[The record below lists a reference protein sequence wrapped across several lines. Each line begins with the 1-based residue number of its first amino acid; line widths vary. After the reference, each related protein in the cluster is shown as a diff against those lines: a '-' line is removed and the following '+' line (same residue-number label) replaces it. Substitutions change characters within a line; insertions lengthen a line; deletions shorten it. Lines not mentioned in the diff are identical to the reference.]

1 MKWKIVTIKSISKQ
15 IRGVSYTPKDVSSI
29 PLEGH
34 IRLLRANNI
43 TESGIDLSDTVFVNQ
58 KCISESQ
65 KLKVGDIL
73 IAASSGSIK
82 IVGKAILIEDEINSS
97 FGAFCKV
104 IRPSENV
111 DYRYLSYYFRSSDY
125 RQKISHLAAGANINN
140 LRNEDLDNLEIPLP
154 PLPTQKRIAE
164 ILDAA
169 DALRRKDQEL
179 LRKYDEL
186 AQAIF
191 IDMFGDP
198 VKNEKGW
205 EVKEFGD
212 YIDYIGDIGSN
223 GSNEVVAKNLNMLD
237 SEDFAIMIR
246 TTNLAKN
253 DFTSNVKYVSEK
265 TYNFFKKSK
274 IYGGEIIMNK
284 IGSAGD
290 FWIMPNLNKPVSLGL
305 NQLVIR
311 LKGLNTKFIYYY
323 LSTDYGKS
331 IIKSSLNGAVTK
343 SITKSAVK
351 ALPILYPEIKLQE
364 KFELLLSNIDAEKE
378 KLNNSVI
385 NSNLLFNSL
394 LQQAFK
400 GELVKYDV
408 WF

>member
-154 PLPTQKRIAE
+154 PLSTQKRIAE

-205 EVKEFGD
+205 EVK
-212 YIDYIGDIGSN
+212 
-223 GSNEVVAKNLNMLD
+223 
-237 SEDFAIMIR
+237 
-246 TTNLAKN
+246 T
-253 DFTSNVKYVSEK
+253 
-265 TYNFFKKSK
+265 
-274 IYGGEIIMNK
+274 
-284 IGSAGD
+284 
-290 FWIMPNLNKPVSLGL
+290 
-305 NQLVIR
+305 
-311 LKGLNTKFIYYY
+311 
-323 LSTDYGKS
+323 
-331 IIKSSLNGAVTK
+331 IKSSTNIITYGLTVRPQYMEEGIPLISARELRSGFVNYEAAPKISNADFKKLSNKCKPQNGDILFSKTGSIGHSAIVETTKDFAVTQNAARINFK
-343 SITKSAVK
+343 TEFYEIYFIFALLRQEAFINKCISLVKGNAVKDLQLGDFSEIEIICPPIELQRKFSEISMKSNNLIKASDNNSIT
-351 ALPILYPEIKLQE
+351 
-364 KFELLLSNIDAEKE
+364 SN
-378 KLNNSVI
+378 
-385 NSNLLFNSL
+385 NLFKSL

-400 GELVKYDV
+400 GELVK
-408 WF
+408 

>member
-1 MKWKIVTIKSISKQ
+1 M
-15 IRGVSYTPKDVSSI
+15 
-29 PLEGH
+29 
-34 IRLLRANNI
+34 
-43 TESGIDLSDTVFVNQ
+43 
-58 KCISESQ
+58 
-65 KLKVGDIL
+65 
-73 IAASSGSIK
+73 
-82 IVGKAILIEDEINSS
+82 
-97 FGAFCKV
+97 
-104 IRPSENV
+104 
-111 DYRYLSYYFRSSDY
+111 
-125 RQKISHLAAGANINN
+125 
-140 LRNEDLDNLEIPLP
+140 
-154 PLPTQKRIAE
+154 
-164 ILDAA
+164 
-169 DALRRKDQEL
+169 
-179 LRKYDEL
+179 
-186 AQAIF
+186 AQAIY

-400 GELVKYDV
+400 GELVK
-408 WF
+408 